1 MSSNKKKI
9 IITLFWLILIFGLT
23 SFVGVFVLAS
33 KGFFGQ
39 MPDLQQLENPKTN
52 LATQIITS
60 DNRIIGK
67 YYFKDIHGG
76 HFNKYGNKFVSDIIF
91 KYLKEKKLL

>member
-9 IITLFWLILIFGLT
+9 IITLFWLILVFGLT

-33 KGFFGQ
+33 KGFFGK

-67 YYFKDIHGG
+67 YYFKDNRTPIS
-76 HFNKYGNKFVSDIIF
+76 FEELPQN
-91 KYLKEKKLL
+91 